1 MRRLLLI
8 LLMVVLPVQWAWASA
23 ASVCAHETQGAHFG
37 HHDHAHQKAAADAA
51 DPADRADVEAGN
63 GSLAEHPDCGAC
75 HGMTTVAAR
84 ASSSV
89 PALWIGSAALSPY
102 ASAVPDRFVD
112 TLLRPPSPFV
122 S

>member
-23 ASVCAHETQGAHFG
+23 ASVCTHETQGAHFG
-37 HHDHAHQKAAADAA
+37 HHEHAHQKAAADAT
-51 DPADRADVEAGN
+51 DPADLEAGN
-63 GSLAEHPDCGAC
+63 GSLSEHPDCGAC

-84 ASSSV
+84 ASSGV
-89 PALWIGSAALSPY
+89 PALWIGAAALSPY
-102 ASAVPDRFVD
+102 ASTVPDRFVD
-112 TLLRPPSPFV
+112 TLLRPPSPLA